1 MPTLA
6 PERTPGRPPEEDG
19 AEGDFSLSSQGAGST
34 PPIAEPDLIPPTRA
48 FDRFRAQ
55 ALALLAAGIA
65 PADAA
70 PRWAAFAAAEN
81 PSPDLLAEAAAPP
94 AHPAPASVAAA
105 LQLPR
110 AFVAA
115 ARRVVLHRDPARFE
129 LLYRVLWRLR
139 HEPAL
144 RHDVLDADVQRL
156 ARLAKAVQRDAYKM
170 RAFVRFRPLAADD
183 GGEPMHVAW
192 FEPEHDVLPAVA
204 PWFARRFA
212 GMRWAILTPHR
223 SVRWCPDTRQLT
235 DGPPAQR
242 ADAPPADAGEALWLT
257 YYRHIFNPARLNV
270 PLMRQH
276 MPAKYWRNL
285 PEAAEIAAL
294 VAAAPTRTAR
304 MIEQAPGARVVA
316 PRGARRNPGRVDDV
330 DQPLRTLAELSA
342 AVQHCTACP
351 LAQHATQGV
360 SGSGPLRPPLMLV
373 GEQPGDR
380 EDLAG
385 LPFVGPAGQLLD
397 QALAL
402 AGIDRAQLYLTNAVR
417 HFKHELRGKRRL
429 HKTPA
434 QREVMACRPWLLR
447 EIELVQPQAI
457 VALGA
462 TAARALLGP
471 GVKLAAL
478 RGQPWPG
485 PGGRAVWVTW
495 HPAALL
501 RLPADERQRTWPM
514 WIADLAHA
522 SNAAAP

>member
-1 MPTLA
+1 
-6 PERTPGRPPEEDG
+6 
-19 AEGDFSLSSQGAGST
+19 
-34 PPIAEPDLIPPTRA
+34 
-48 FDRFRAQ
+48 
-55 ALALLAAGIA
+55 
-65 PADAA
+65 
-70 PRWAAFAAAEN
+70 
-81 PSPDLLAEAAAPP
+81 
-94 AHPAPASVAAA
+94 
-105 LQLPR
+105 
-110 AFVAA
+110 
-115 ARRVVLHRDPARFE
+115 
-129 LLYRVLWRLR
+129 
-139 HEPAL
+139 
-144 RHDVLDADVQRL
+144 
-156 ARLAKAVQRDAYKM
+156 
-170 RAFVRFRPLAADD
+170 
-183 GGEPMHVAW
+183 
-192 FEPEHDVLPAVA
+192 
-204 PWFARRFA
+204 
-212 GMRWAILTPHR
+212 MRWAILTPHR

-316 PRGARRNPGRVDDV
+316 PRGPRRNPDHVDDV

-397 QALAL
+397 QALAQ

-485 PGGRAVWVTW
+485 PGGRPVWVTW

>member
-1 MPTLA
+1 MSRRRVA
-6 PERTPGRPPEEDG
+6 ASHRRARPH
-19 AEGDFSLSSQGAGST
+19 
-34 PPIAEPDLIPPTRA
+34 PPTRA

-94 AHPAPASVAAA
+94 AHPAPASFAAA

-235 DGPPAQR
+235 DGPPR
-242 ADAPPADAGEALWLT
+242 S
-257 YYRHIFNPARLNV
+257 
-270 PLMRQH
+270 
-276 MPAKYWRNL
+276 
-285 PEAAEIAAL
+285 
-294 VAAAPTRTAR
+294 APTPRRPTRAR
-304 MIEQAPGARVVA
+304 
-316 PRGARRNPGRVDDV
+316 
-330 DQPLRTLAELSA
+330 
-342 AVQHCTACP
+342 HC
-351 LAQHATQGV
+351 G
-360 SGSGPLRPPLMLV
+360 
-373 GEQPGDR
+373 
-380 EDLAG
+380 
-385 LPFVGPAGQLLD
+385 
-397 QALAL
+397 
-402 AGIDRAQLYLTNAVR
+402 
-417 HFKHELRGKRRL
+417 
-429 HKTPA
+429 
-434 QREVMACRPWLLR
+434 
-447 EIELVQPQAI
+447 
-457 VALGA
+457 
-462 TAARALLGP
+462 
-471 GVKLAAL
+471 
-478 RGQPWPG
+478 
-485 PGGRAVWVTW
+485 
-495 HPAALL
+495 
-501 RLPADERQRTWPM
+501 
-514 WIADLAHA
+514 
-522 SNAAAP
+522 